1 MSGKK
6 TISFKRQLKEVV
18 AALCLTAGP
27 ASADILSAGK
37 HLQETRGAPASSA
50 VQSGNTALRG
60 AGNSRSSAHSHGEPS
75 ETSLSAG
82 NTRPRV
88 QALLCSSTSKRRCRR
103 WLQQI
108 RASLSNPGVTYL
120 LSACASYSHLAVCC
134 LLWYHLYS
142 FPLVWHGTDT
152 KAASLEVNI

>member
-18 AALCLTAGP
+18 AALCLTAGS
-27 ASADILSAGK
+27 ASADILSTGK

-50 VQSGNTALRG
+50 MQSDNTALRG
-60 AGNSRSSAHSHGEPS
+60 AGNSRSSAHPHRELS
-75 ETSLSAG
+75 ETRLSAG
-82 NTRPRV
+82 NTRPQV
-88 QALLCSSTSKRRCRR
+88 QALLCTSTSKRRCRR
-103 WLQQI
+103 WLQQS

-120 LSACASYSHLAVCC
+120 LSARASYSHLAVCC

-142 FPLVWHGTDT
+142 FPLVWHGTVT
-152 KAASLEVNI
+152 QKLRLWR